1 MGDRMVVVG
10 LDTHGRLGK
19 GMMDVGGKTMGS
31 VISVSVN
38 NKGVV
43 ATAVSY
49 TTIRRLGLGM
59 NSSTCTIVG
68 TAGIVMN
75 VSRWALRDSKNHEP
89 SRSRG
94 SGNL

>member
-1 MGDRMVVVG
+1 MLVG

-19 GMMDVGGKTMGS
+19 GVVGVGRKTMGS

-49 TTIRRLGLGM
+49 TTIRRLKLGM

-75 VSRWALRDSKNHEP
+75 VSRWDLRDAKDYEWAG
-89 SRSRG
+89 SRG
-94 SGNL
+94 VRDV